1 MTIFMKMTKIVK
13 FYQKDNGTG
22 LDNQCNLMNNIFHT
36 TCSSISSLLW
46 YREIYEDSLTEI
58 FT

>member
-1 MTIFMKMTKIVK
+1 MKMTKIVK

-22 LDNQCNLMNNIFHT
+22 LDNQCNLMNNIFDT
-36 TCSSISSLLW
+36 ACSSNSSLLS